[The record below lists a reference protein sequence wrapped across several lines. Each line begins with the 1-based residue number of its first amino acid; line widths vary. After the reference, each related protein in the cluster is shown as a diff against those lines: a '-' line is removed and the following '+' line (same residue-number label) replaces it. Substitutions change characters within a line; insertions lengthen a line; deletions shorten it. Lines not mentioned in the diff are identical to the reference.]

1 VETSI
6 DELLSLGCIS
16 EVSAEPDIV
25 NPLSVSISKSG
36 KKRLI
41 LLDLRH
47 INKCFFKNK
56 FRCED
61 ISIVK
66 EILNPGDF
74 MFSFDLK
81 SGYHHVEIFPEHR
94 RFLSFSWV
102 FPNGKVRYFH

>member
-16 EVSAEPDIV
+16 EVSAEPEIV

-41 LLDLRH
+41 LDLRH

-56 FRCED
+56 FRSED

-74 MFSFDLK
+74 MFSFDLNLVITTLG
-81 SGYHHVEIFPEHR
+81 STDQRAQV
-94 RFLSFSWV
+94 LV
-102 FPNGKVRYFH
+102 FCRLMCNGGKMNIC